1 MGIGLSLLLIAAG
14 AILAWGVTG
23 DVQGLDITAIGVI
36 IMVVGLVGLVLT
48 FIFWQS
54 WWGPGYFRRT
64 RYAAGPGARRRYGP
78 WGGRGEYVEEEEDVP
93 PPPAGPPY

>member
-1 MGIGLSLLLIAAG
+1 MGIGISLLLIAAG

-36 IMVVGLVGLVLT
+36 IMVVGFIGLVLT
-48 FIFWQS
+48 FMFWQS

-64 RYAAGPGARRRYGP
+64 GYSSAAPGPRRWYYGP
-78 WGGRGEYVEEEEDVP
+78 WAGRRGAYVEEEEDVP
-93 PPPAGPPY
+93 PPPA